1 MQISTK
7 ATRVLPATK
16 VLTNYFHENIGSF
29 GLQNLG
35 DFVSLFGVVQRA
47 SVSIYSLAFWLRSGT
62 SRSKF
67 LDQKFSPTKSDTV
80 FQHITNICI
89 HHQHTYSTSRNP
101 VPHCVSSFTRQTFR
115 LRITFTFVGYDASN
129 LKISY
134 FLTNNYREFWVIR
147 IWVISLDLSSAPKIK
162 RFYL

>member
-1 MQISTK
+1 M
-7 ATRVLPATK
+7 L
-16 VLTNYFHENIGSF
+16 
-29 GLQNLG
+29 
-35 DFVSLFGVVQRA
+35 QRA
-47 SVSIYSLAFWLRSGT
+47 SVSIYSLANFLRSST
-62 SRSKF
+62 SQEIIF
-67 LDQKFSPTKSDTV
+67 DQKFSPTKSDTV
-80 FQHITNICI
+80 FQQITNICI

-147 IWVISLDLSSAPKIK
+147 IWVISMTLWSFQRASVSIYSLADFLRSSTSQ
-162 RFYL
+162 